1 MGCDGEHTIQIN
13 SLESI
18 QALMKHAAVALKN
31 FDPPNR
37 IEKRHGPRRM
47 HRVSE

>member
-1 MGCDGEHTIQIN
+1 MGCDGEQVSQIS
-13 SLESI
+13 SLEST
-18 QALMKHAAVALKN
+18 QALMKHAALLSRTYL
-31 FDPPNR
+31 PNR